1 MKIRYRAINISP
13 ARMRVIEQAEEI
25 AATYAGQGYDLT
37 LRQLYYQFVARG
49 LIANKDTE
57 YSKLGDILNDA
68 RLAGQFDWN
77 HIVDRTRRSQG
88 GDARVKTPA
97 DTIRGAASSHFLPRW
112 QGQSSRVEVWVEKE
126 ALAGVISRAAGERR
140 AAYFSCRGYTSASSL
155 WQAAQRIEGYFN
167 ADNEPSLPGPEEG
180 GSVEKVVVLHL
191 GDHDPSGIDMTRDI
205 EERLRKFLVIDHW
218 RYGMEGS
225 GQGVRESIEWIEPRF
240 EVNRL
245 ALNMDQIEQYG
256 PPPNPAKVTDSRAR
270 GYIATHGRQ
279 SWELDALE
287 PTVMADLIESAI
299 DELRDDEAWEA
310 ATEKEERFRLLLS
323 EASGRWGE
331 VEELLAK

>member
-1 MKIRYRAINISP
+1 MPKLVYERWKPRDSSIAVV
-13 ARMRVIEQAEEI
+13 ARVNGILDEY
-25 AATYAGQGYDLT
+25 AAQGFQLT
-37 LRQLYYQFVARG
+37 LRQVYYQCVARG
-49 LIANKDTE
+49 WIPNRQEE
-57 YSKLGDILNDA
+57 YDKLGATVNKA
-68 RLAGQFDWN
+68 RLAGLIDWN
-77 HIVDRTRRSQG
+77 HIEDRTRSLESLTHFR
-88 GDARVKTPA
+88 DPA
-97 DTIRGAASSHFLPRW
+97 HVIESSLRW
-112 QGQSSRVEVWVEKE
+112 FHTDRWAEQPCHVEVWIEKD
-126 ALAGVISRAAGERR
+126 ALVGVIEPTCQRNDVSF
-140 AAYFSCRGYTSASSL
+140 FSCRGYTSQSEMWTAG
-155 WQAAQRIEGYFN
+155 QRLLKKIDEGK
-167 ADNEPSLPGPEEG
+167 
-180 GSVEKVVVLHL
+180 SVRILHL